1 MLNAMLTKLVAVV
14 TGLIIGTSSV
24 SAATITITEAHI
36 SGDFSTINVSSN
48 ITGFAD
54 TGDIANQFAI
64 LGLQNSA
71 NLEEAIAFAELTGY
85 PSTGQSTP
93 DHPVP
98 SPPPPGTRTISIVSA
113 IVDHVLNQFTV
124 TGVLLG
130 DWNVTQASDYTVILG
145 LQNNNN
151 GEESITFANSV
162 TISAPSRFGVA
173 SLALFLLTTAG
184 IGAVRRH
191 SIPS

>member
-1 MLNAMLTKLVAVV
+1 MLDSMLRNLAVVV
-14 TGLIIGTSSV
+14 TGLIIGASSV
-24 SAATITITEAHI
+24 SAATITVTEAHI
-36 SGDFSTINVSSN
+36 SGDFSTISVSSD
-48 ITGFAD
+48 ITGFTD

-64 LGLQNSA
+64 LGLQNFG
-71 NLEEAIAFAELTGY
+71 NQEEAIAFAALTGY

-93 DHPVP
+93 DHPI
-98 SPPPPGTRTISIVSA
+98 PPPPPSSRTISIVSA

-145 LQNNNN
+145 FQNNNN
-151 GEESITFANSV
+151 GEESIAFANDV
-162 TISAPSRFGVA
+162 TISAPSNFGVA

-184 IGAVRRH
+184 IGAVRRRY
-191 SIPS
+191 IPS